1 MLCVET
7 SKHCFIVIVP
17 LNKLVPRIKYGA
29 GSASVSGEGAC
40 PRVLLLGDKGVVM
53 KNHITKT
60 FAVILIPLLTL
71 NLCLPKISSAASP
84 LTKGDRGLSISS
96 PLGGDGG
103 VRGQI
108 ALAADVR
115 TAKAQPEIL
124 ATPEEDIPVEK
135 IEKGGVS
142 WLWIILGVVAVGG
155 IAAAA
160 GGNRSVS
167 PTPPNPSQTGDIGVK
182 W

>member
-1 MLCVET
+1 M
-7 SKHCFIVIVP
+7 
-17 LNKLVPRIKYGA
+17 NY
-29 GSASVSGEGAC
+29 
-40 PRVLLLGDKGVVM
+40 
-53 KNHITKT
+53 ITKV
-60 FAVILIPLLTL
+60 FAVILIPLLAL
-71 NLCLPKISSAASP
+71 NLCIPKISSADSP
-84 LTKGDRGLSISS
+84 LIKGDSRGLFKGDRGLSISS
-96 PLGGDGG
+96 PLGGEGG

-108 ALAADVR
+108 ALAADMR
-115 TAKAQPEIL
+115 MAKSQPEVL

-160 GGNRSVS
+160 GGGGSSS
-167 PTPPNPSQTGDIGVK
+167 PSGGSSSSGGGGSSTGTTTIS